1 MAGPTEAR
9 TPPEELLESLGRLCP
24 EVGTEEARDFLSRLD
39 AEYWEREKAED
50 VAAHL
55 RLITSL
61 SPERPVW
68 VRASPREGGRYDVAV
83 VAYDYFG
90 EFALLCGLLAVHGLD
105 ITSGHVH
112 TLPPRESSSARPRG
126 SRPAAASR
134 RIVDVFRVKP
144 RRAPP
149 DEAAL
154 ERELRALFRLV
165 GEGRAAEAREQLTLR
180 LVETLERMGSPPSPE
195 PVDIAFDN
203 ESSPSWTLLDV
214 RGRDAP
220 GFLYAFANALATR
233 GLYVHRVQIESRGS
247 EVHDRFSVTDREGRK
262 IEGAADQQALRLAV
276 VLIHQFTL
284 FLASA
289 PDPVRALRS
298 FDQLLDRVLAGGAS
312 DEALAFFRSPEGL
325 RQLARLLGSS
335 AFLWEDFLRAQFEQL
350 RPLLEEWSARPIPDR
365 AALGSALRARLAG
378 AASPEERR
386 RRLNEYKDE
395 EMLLI
400 DMKHLLDPAVTLA
413 DFSRALT
420 DLADVVIEEAL
431 GLARARLEEE
441 HGAPRGEGGE
451 EYGFALFGLGK
462 FGGGEMGYASDIELV
477 AAYAGPGRTEKT
489 GIEAGRF
496 FESLVRELVGLIEA
510 REDGI
515 FHVDLRLRP
524 HGGKGALASP
534 LAALRDYYRPGGG
547 AAPFE
552 RQALIK
558 LRFVTGDE
566 RLGRE
571 VERLRDAFVW
581 SGAPWDRTDALHL
594 RDRQVRELVPPGR
607 FNVKLS
613 RGGMVD
619 VEYSVQYL
627 QLQHGHAHPQLRT
640 PQTLTALSALRDL
653 GFVSPTEHEE
663 LRESYLF
670 WRRLADALRMVRG
683 NARDL
688 LLPPEDAEEF
698 RFLARRLGYRGAD
711 WPEGARA
718 LAADVARHR
727 ERVTSF
733 FDRRFRDSS

>member
-1 MAGPTEAR
+1 MAGPTAAR
-9 TPPEELLESLGRLCP
+9 TPPEELLESLARLCP
-24 EVGTEEARDFLSRLD
+24 EVGTAEAREFLSRLD

-61 SPERPVW
+61 SPQRPAR
-68 VRASPREGGRYDVAV
+68 VRVSSRENGRYDVAV

-105 ITSGHVH
+105 IGSGHVH
-112 TLPPRESSSARPRG
+112 TLLPPEPSSTRPRG
-126 SRPAAASR
+126 RRPPSSSRK
-134 RIVDVFRVKP
+134 IVDVFRVKP
-144 RRAPP
+144 RRASP

-154 ERELRALFRLV
+154 ERELVALSGLV
-165 GEGRAAEAREQLTLR
+165 GEGRTAEAREQLTLR
-180 LVETLERMGSPPSPE
+180 LVETRERMGGPPAPE

-214 RGRDAP
+214 RGQDAP
-220 GFLYAFANALATR
+220 GFLHAFANALATR
-233 GLYVHRVQIESRGS
+233 GVYVHRVQIESRGS

-262 IEGAADQQALRLAV
+262 IEGTADQQALRLAV

-289 PDPVRALRS
+289 PDPGRALRS

-312 DEALAFFRSPEGL
+312 DEALALFRSPEGL

-350 RPLLEEWSARPIPDR
+350 RPLLEEWSSRPIPDR
-365 AALGSALRARLAG
+365 ATLKGALRARLSG
-378 AASPEERR
+378 GTSHEERR

-413 DFSRALT
+413 HFSRALT
-420 DLADVVIEEAL
+420 DLADVVVEEAL
-431 GLARARLEEE
+431 GLARARLLEK
-441 HGAPRGEGGE
+441 HGLPRSEDGAVCGM
-451 EYGFALFGLGK
+451 ALFGLGK
-462 FGGGEMGYASDIELV
+462 YGGGEMGYASDIELV
-477 AAYAGPGRTEKT
+477 AAYAGSGRTEKT
-489 GIEAGRF
+489 GVENGSF
-496 FESLVRELVGLIEA
+496 FEALVPEMVGVIEA
-510 REDGI
+510 RQDGI

-534 LAALRDYYRPGGG
+534 LLALRDYYRPGGG
-547 AAPFE
+547 TAPFE

-558 LRFVTGDE
+558 LRFITGDE
-566 RLGRE
+566 ALGRE

-581 SGAPWDRTDALHL
+581 SGEPWDREDALRL

-607 FNVKLS
+607 VNVKLS
-613 RGGMVD
+613 RGGMVE
-619 VEYSVQYL
+619 VEYAAQYL
-627 QLQHGHAHPQLRT
+627 QIRHGREHAELRT
-640 PQTLTALSALRDL
+640 PQTLTALSTLRDL
-653 GFVSPTEHEE
+653 GFVSAVEHDE
-663 LRESYLF
+663 LRDAYLF

-683 NARDL
+683 HARDL
-688 LLPPEDAEEF
+688 LLPPEDSEEF
-698 RFLARRLGYRGAD
+698 RFLARRLGYRGDD

-727 ERVTSF
+727 ERVASF
-733 FDRRFRDSS
+733 FDRRFRD

>member
-1 MAGPTEAR
+1 MAGATEAR
-9 TPPEELLESLGRLCP
+9 TPPAELLESLARICP
-24 EVGTEEARDFLSRLD
+24 DVGAAEAREFLSRLD
-39 AEYWEREKAED
+39 AEYWEREKPED

-55 RLITSL
+55 RLAASL
-61 SPERPVW
+61 SPERPAR
-68 VRASPREGGRYDVAV
+68 VRVSAREGGRFDVAV
-83 VAYDYFG
+83 VAFDYFG
-90 EFALLCGLLAVHGLD
+90 EFSMLCGLLAVHGLD
-105 ITSGHVH
+105 IASGHVH
-112 TLPPRESSSARPRG
+112 TLAAPAPAAGRPRG
-126 SRPAAASR
+126 RRPPAASR
-134 RIVDVFRVKP
+134 KIVDVFRVTP

-154 ERELRALFRLV
+154 EGELTALSGLV
-165 GEGRAAEAREQLTLR
+165 GEGRAADAREQLTLR
-180 LVETLERMGSPPSPE
+180 LVETLERLGSPPSPE

-233 GLYVHRVQIESRGS
+233 GVYVHRVQIESRGS
-247 EVHDRFSVTDREGRK
+247 EVHDRFVVTDREGRK
-262 IEGAADQQALRLAV
+262 IEETADKQSLRLAV

-312 DEALAFFRSPEGL
+312 DEALALFRSPEGL

-350 RPLLEEWSARPIPDR
+350 RPLLEEWSSRPIPDR
-365 AALGSALRARLAG
+365 AALRKALRTRLER
-378 AASPEERR
+378 AASHDDRR

-400 DMKHLLDPAVTLA
+400 DMKHLLDPAVTLS

-420 DLADVVIEEAL
+420 DLADIVVEEAL
-431 GLARARLEEE
+431 GLARARLQEKHGTPRTEEGRE
-441 HGAPRGEGGE
+441 C
-451 EYGFALFGLGK
+451 GFALLGLGK
-462 FGGGEMGYASDIELV
+462 YGGGEMGYASDIELV

-489 GIEAGRF
+489 GLETGSF
-496 FESLVRELVGLIEA
+496 FEALVRELVGFIEA
-510 REDGI
+510 RQDGI

-534 LAALRDYYRPGGG
+534 LSALRDYYRPGGG

-566 RLGRE
+566 ALGRE
-571 VERLRDAFVW
+571 AERLRDAFVW
-581 SGAPWDRTDALHL
+581 SDEPWDREDALRL

-607 FNVKLS
+607 INVKLS
-613 RGGMVD
+613 RGGMVE
-619 VEYSVQYL
+619 VEYAVQYL
-627 QLQHGHAHPQLRT
+627 QIQHGRDHAELRT
-640 PQTLTALSALRDL
+640 PETLTALSVLRNL
-653 GFVSPTEHEE
+653 GFVSAVEHDE
-663 LRESYLF
+663 LRDAYLF

-688 LLPPEDAEEF
+688 LLPPEDTEEF
-698 RFLARRLGYRGAD
+698 RFLARRLGCRGAD
-711 WPEGARA
+711 WQEGAHSL
-718 LAADVARHR
+718 LADIARHR
-727 ERVTSF
+727 DRVASF
-733 FDRRFRDSS
+733 FDRRFRR